1 MKHYGSRSA
10 SLWTVLGVVL
20 LAAVWVLF
28 APAQIGGRASYVIVN
43 GNSMEPV
50 YHRGDLVIVSTAGRY
65 GVGDIV
71 TYRHPVIG
79 QIIHRI
85 VEEND
90 DGRFVTKGDNNS
102 WLDPYLPSQADV
114 VGKSWIH
121 VPSAGKLVGWLKSP
135 IGLAIL
141 IGAMGVIVMI
151 SFETT
156 DTNDTGRRHRL
167 RRPQAADNGGPS
179 SDPSGGGGGG
189 PLALLALVMVVSLLL
204 GVFAFVR
211 PASHTAYEDV
221 AYKQQG
227 EFAYSADVPAGVYDT
242 TAARTGEP
250 VFRRLTET
258 VGVRF
263 DYELASDLPTDGVG
277 GTYKLAAEVSA
288 DNGWRRRIP
297 IEPATRFA
305 GGGFT
310 VQANLELSAVQRAI
324 DKLEKQTGFSNERY
338 ALSVVPEVSAKGK
351 LAGQNLE
358 DGFSP
363 RIDFWFDS
371 LQLQLQNPSV
381 AGAGTSEP
389 SEEGADPLKP
399 SEEGTVKLAGK
410 EPNSISLVLFDL
422 SVSTARMVSL
432 LGFALSLG
440 GLLWFGIPA
449 LRASKGTEQAEP
461 ALIQSR
467 YAPLLVSMRAGDPE
481 PDGRMFEVATFEDLV
496 KIAEK
501 GGQSILQRTSGGTH
515 DYYVPDAGVMY
526 HYRIVD
532 SEAEA
537 AAPTTGTPG

>member
-1 MKHYGSRSA
+1 MKLYASGSA
-10 SLWTVLGVVL
+10 SLWTVLAVVL
-20 LAAVWVLF
+20 LASVWVLF

-50 YHRGDLVIVSTAGRY
+50 YHRGDLVIVSTAQDY
-65 GVGDIV
+65 GVGDII
-71 TYRHPVIG
+71 TYRHPDIG

-90 DGRFVTKGDNNS
+90 GGRFVTKGDNNS
-102 WLDPYLPSQADV
+102 WLDPYLPSQADI

-121 VPSAGKLVGWLKSP
+121 VPSAGKLIGWLKSP
-135 IGLAIL
+135 VGLAIL
-141 IGAMGVIVMI
+141 IGAMGVLAMT
-151 SFETT
+151 SFEPT
-156 DTNDTGRRHRL
+156 DNKDTGRRPRF

-179 SDPSGGGGGG
+179 SDSPGRSSGGG
-189 PLALLALVMVVSLLL
+189 PLPLLALVMVVSLLL
-204 GVFAFVR
+204 GVLAFTR
-211 PASHTAYEDV
+211 PASHTAYDDV
-221 AYKQQG
+221 AYKQEG

-242 TAARTGEP
+242 TEARTGEP

-263 DYELASDLPTDGVG
+263 DYKLASDLPTDGVE

-288 DNGWRRRIP
+288 DNGWKRRIP
-297 IEPATRFA
+297 IEPTTSFT
-305 GGGFT
+305 GGEFT

-324 DKLEKQTGFSNERY
+324 DKLEKKTGFSNARY

-351 LAGQNLE
+351 LAGQELD

-363 RIDFWFDS
+363 SVDFWLDS
-371 LQLQLQNPSV
+371 LQLQLQNPIDD
-381 AGAGTSEP
+381 AGAEASEP

-399 SEEGTVKLAGK
+399 SEEGTIKLPRT
-410 EPNSISLVLFDL
+410 EPSSMSLMIFDL
-422 SVSTARMVSL
+422 GVPTARKVSL

-440 GLLWFGIPA
+440 GLLWFGVPM
-449 LRASKGTEQAEP
+449 LRASRGTEP
-461 ALIQSR
+461 ARIRSQ
-467 YAPLLVSMRAGDPE
+467 YAPLLVSMRAGDQEPE
-481 PDGRMFEVATFEDLV
+481 GRMFEVATFEDLV

-501 GGQSILQRTSGGTH
+501 GGQSILQRTNGGTH

-532 SEAEA
+532 SETEA
-537 AAPTTGTPG
+537 SAPATETPG